1 LSDRLGL
8 YLNAYT
14 LYGSYRPLGSAE
26 IIASYDKYD
35 GFGLYMLE
43 PNGLYYGY
51 SACTTGKGRQLAKS
65 EFEKRN
71 FDKLTCK

>member
-1 LSDRLGL
+1 
-8 YLNAYT
+8 
-14 LYGSYRPLGSAE
+14 
-26 IIASYDKYD
+26 
-35 GFGLYMLE
+35 MLE